1 MGKKRFL
8 LFIFLFLFMFS
19 ISANPLIIT
28 PPSNL
33 SVTDY
38 HYDDGG
44 SVIVKFQLSDN
55 DPISKLDLK
64 DYKNISFDNDQLIVK
79 KKDIVETFP
88 ENIKVYSVIGAI
100 VNVENKVKNYD
111 KIIKDLKLKPER
123 SNEKD
128 LKNFLELSFEE
139 FKTFTPFYIVNNIF
153 YASKDEDNSLKNKF
167 RLPYLKEENGKKYFY
182 IRVKGL
188 NDYKDFYK
196 TLYKIQIRFNKK
208 YTAIIGRYINN
219 KKSEKSIQKKIPRII
234 KELKYLGKEHRYY
247 QKVYL
252 SYVPLFKKL
261 AKDIKE
267 NTFDTAKMKEKIAA
281 LNNKNKKYIATIES
295 LSKDFKILFNVVA
308 ISNQK
313 VRSYSNFVEINPH
326 AEILNF
332 DKIYIFIFSVAFVVL
347 MLYIYQL
354 TKKGKN
360 FYIRPIA
367 GLSAVEEAVGRST
380 EMGKPVLYISG
391 LSYISDIATL
401 ASINIL
407 GQIARKVA
415 IYETP
420 LIVPAYD
427 PIVYSVLREVVREAY
442 IDVGKPEAY
451 QEENVFYLTS
461 AQFAY
466 AAGVNGIMVR
476 EKPATIFYMGMFY
489 AEALLMS
496 ETGNQV
502 GAIQI
507 AGTDAITQIPFF
519 ITSCDYTLIGE
530 ELYAA
535 SAYLSRE
542 PLLLSTLKV
551 QDMGKAFVM
560 FLLVIGVILEVF
572 GIHLISYLLQNIPD

>member
-8 LFIFLFLFMFS
+8 ISFLLLLFMVS

-44 SVIVKFQLSDN
+44 SVIVKFQLSDS
-55 DPISKLDLK
+55 DPISKLNLK

-79 KKDIVETFP
+79 KGDTTETFS
-88 ENIKVYSVIGAI
+88 EGIKDYSIIGAI
-100 VNVENKVKNYD
+100 INVKNDVKDYD
-111 KIIKDLKLKPER
+111 KIIKDLKLKPENF
-123 SNEKD
+123 NEKE
-128 LKNFLELSFEE
+128 LKNFLELNFEE
-139 FKTFTPFYIVNNIF
+139 FKTFTPFYVVNNIF
-153 YASKDEDNSLKNKF
+153 NASKVEDNSLKNKF

-196 TLYKIQIRFNKK
+196 TLFKIQIRFNKK
-208 YTAIIGRYINN
+208 YTALIGQYIKN
-219 KKSEKSIQKKIPRII
+219 KKTESSIQKKIPRII
-234 KELKYLGKEHRYY
+234 KELKYLGNEHRYY

-252 SYVPLFKKL
+252 SYVPLFKNL

-267 NTFDTAKMKEKIAA
+267 NTFDIKKMKEKIAT
-281 LNNKNKKYIATIES
+281 LKNSNKKYSATMKS

-313 VRSYSNFVEINPH
+313 VKSYSNFVEIKPH
-326 AEILNF
+326 AEMLNW
-332 DKIYIFIFSVAFVVL
+332 DKIYIFLFSIAFVIL

-354 TKKGKN
+354 TKKGKS

-380 EMGKPVLYISG
+380 EMGKPVLYIAG
-391 LSYISDIATL
+391 LSTISDIATL

-442 IDVGKPEAY
+442 IDVGKPEAF
-451 QEENVFYLTS
+451 QEENVFYLTT

-496 ETGNQV
+496 ETGNQI

-560 FLLVIGVILEVF
+560 FLLVVGVILEAF
-572 GIHLISYLLQNIPD
+572 GIHIISYLLQNIPD

>member
-1 MGKKRFL
+1 
-8 LFIFLFLFMFS
+8 
-19 ISANPLIIT
+19 
-28 PPSNL
+28 
-33 SVTDY
+33 
-38 HYDDGG
+38 
-44 SVIVKFQLSDN
+44 
-55 DPISKLDLK
+55 
-64 DYKNISFDNDQLIVK
+64 
-79 KKDIVETFP
+79 
-88 ENIKVYSVIGAI
+88 
-100 VNVENKVKNYD
+100 
-111 KIIKDLKLKPER
+111 
-123 SNEKD
+123 
-128 LKNFLELSFEE
+128 
-139 FKTFTPFYIVNNIF
+139 
-153 YASKDEDNSLKNKF
+153 
-167 RLPYLKEENGKKYFY
+167 
-182 IRVKGL
+182 
-188 NDYKDFYK
+188 
-196 TLYKIQIRFNKK
+196 
-208 YTAIIGRYINN
+208 
-219 KKSEKSIQKKIPRII
+219 
-234 KELKYLGKEHRYY
+234 
-247 QKVYL
+247 
-252 SYVPLFKKL
+252 
-261 AKDIKE
+261 
-267 NTFDTAKMKEKIAA
+267 
-281 LNNKNKKYIATIES
+281 
-295 LSKDFKILFNVVA
+295 
-308 ISNQK
+308 
-313 VRSYSNFVEINPH
+313 
-326 AEILNF
+326 
-332 DKIYIFIFSVAFVVL
+332 

-354 TKKGKN
+354 TKKGKE

-391 LSYISDIATL
+391 LSTISDIATL

-427 PIVYSVLREVVREAY
+427 PIVYTVLREVVREAY

-476 EKPATIFYMGMFY
+476 EKPATIFYMGMFF

-496 ETGNQV
+496 ETGNQI

-560 FLLVIGVILEVF
+560 FLLVLGTILEVF
-572 GIHLISYLLQNIPD
+572 GIHIISYLLQNIPD